1 MAPGDHFGQ
10 AGLIYSG
17 EVWTDARGLATVA
30 LPRTAGPL
38 QGDLEYELRASPSAV
53 TAKVVA
59 QLVDGRFTIATEEPH
74 VKVAWRV
81 SGRGRDNKEEK

>member
-1 MAPGDHFGQ
+1 MAPGSGSGE
-10 AGLIYSG
+10 AAPIYSG

-30 LPRTAGPL
+30 LPRPAGYL
-38 QGDLEYELRASPSAV
+38 RGNLDYELRACDRAV

-59 QLVDGRFTIATEEPH
+59 ELLDGRFTIATDEPH

-81 SGRGRDNKEEK
+81 TSQTLRQKEE